1 MVRPMLSVLLS
12 CAFAATAVHAAEE
25 NRTLAPFRAIAV
37 SGPIEMQV
45 SSGKEQSVR
54 ISGNSE
60 FLGRLR
66 TVVKD
71 GELRIDY
78 PGKSNKSTDGGKIV
92 VTMPNLVKCIVE
104 GAGDVAIDNIDE
116 DRVDLQFQG
125 AGHLSAKGKTKWLR
139 LKAQGVGHVDTK
151 GLKAERADVNFEGI
165 GEVSI
170 HASQTLNAVVR
181 GLGNLVYYGHPKTLN
196 KSASGLGGISAG
208 D

>member
-1 MVRPMLSVLLS
+1 MLSVLLS
-12 CAFAATAVHAAEE
+12 FALAASVHAAEE

-37 SGPIEMQV
+37 TGPIDMQV
-45 SSGKEQSVR
+45 HAGKEQSVR
-54 ISGNSE
+54 ISGNNE
-60 FLGRLR
+60 FLGRVR
-66 TVVKD
+66 TVVTD

-78 PGKSNKSTDGGKIV
+78 PGKANKTTDGGKIV
-92 VTMPNLVKCIVE
+92 VTVPTLVKCMVE
-104 GAGDVAIDNIDE
+104 GAGEVAIHNLNE
-116 DRVDLQFQG
+116 ERVDLQFQG

-151 GLKAERADVNFEGI
+151 ELKAERTDVNFEGI

-196 KSASGLGGISAG
+196 KSASGLGGIKAG